1 MLRTLMRFLGVDYE
15 QWFALTRTAIRLDL
29 RVASLGQSAYRR
41 AAKGEGAAR
50 LLIMRFVIYA
60 FMGIMFAGLVLIN
73 KDVFLTGTLFLSYT
87 MVMTAM
93 LVLIDFGAVVI
104 SAEDFSILGYQ
115 PVSSRTYFFA
125 RLANVL
131 VYSTL
136 LSLAL
141 GLAPI
146 VMFLFTLGF
155 RPILGLAALC
165 ATLLAGAATALFLVL
180 IYTGIL
186 RVVHP
191 KRLRRAASYI
201 QLMMS
206 FLIYGGYM
214 FVPRMMDA
222 RFIKTAT
229 LGKSI
234 WLFLLPPTWFASYL
248 VLAAGHWGIGEV
260 LPALF
265 SLLVLGLLLNS
276 ARGKLALE
284 YSDHLSS
291 AMASSEGVKKAAVAA
306 GRTALVFRKG
316 EARAIALLVRNQFKY
331 DQRFRM
337 AVLGILPLTVLYLFM
352 GLRSGPLHDPFAG
365 SASGFSQS
373 WLLYFAVL
381 MFPVML
387 KATLTYSD
395 SYQASWIYYAT
406 PADRTRLVLCAKNFV
421 MAYFVIPYLAFIGAI
436 FLYFFRNVGHVLLHL
451 SVLALL
457 SHFFLQMSVFF
468 QPMLPFSQPPR
479 KGQRSGNVMIAI
491 MFGPIVAMGL
501 LYVFSVWIYR
511 DRTLLLAVLAVMAV
525 VGWLLERALKL
536 RIQNRTQT
544 LEYQD

>member
-1 MLRTLMRFLGVDYE
+1 MLRALMTLLGVDYE
-15 QWFALTRTAIRLDL
+15 QWLALTRTAIRLDL
-29 RVASLGQSAYRR
+29 RMASLGQAAYHRPG
-41 AAKGEGAAR
+41 KSEGTTR
-50 LLIMRFVIYA
+50 LLIMRFVIYSI
-60 FMGIMFAGLVLIN
+60 MGIMFAGLVLIN

-125 RLANVL
+125 RLTNVL

-146 VMFLFTLGF
+146 VTFFFTLGF
-155 RPILGLAALC
+155 RPILGLAALG
-165 ATLLAGAATALFLVL
+165 ATPLAGAATALFLVL
-180 IYTGIL
+180 IYTGLL

-191 KRLRRAASYI
+191 KKLRRAASYI

-214 FVPRMMDA
+214 FVPRLMDA

-229 LGKSI
+229 LTKSI
-234 WLFLLPPTWFASYL
+234 WLFLLPSTWFASYL
-248 VLAAGHWGIGEV
+248 DLAAGHWGIGEV
-260 LPALF
+260 FPALF
-265 SLLVLGLLLNS
+265 SLLVLGFLLGN

-284 YSDHLSS
+284 YSDHLSL
-291 AMASSEGVKKAAVAA
+291 AMASGEGVKKVAVAA
-306 GRTALVFRKG
+306 GRTALVFKRG
-316 EARAIALLVRNQFKY
+316 EARVVALLVRNQFKY
-331 DQRFRM
+331 DQKFRM

-352 GLRSGPLHDPFAG
+352 GLRSGPLYDPFAG
-365 SASGFSQS
+365 STSGFSQS
-373 WLLYFAVL
+373 WMLYFAVL
-381 MFPVML
+381 MFPSML

-406 PADRTRLVLCAKNFV
+406 PADRTRLVQCSKNFV
-421 MAYFVIPYLAFIGAI
+421 MAYFVVPYLIFIGVV
-436 FLYFFRNVGHVLLHL
+436 FLYFFRNVGHVLLLL
-451 SVLALL
+451 SVLAML
-457 SHFFLQMSVFF
+457 SHFFLQMTVFF

-479 KGQRSGNVMIAI
+479 KGQRSGNFMVALML
-491 MFGPIVAMGL
+491 GPLAAMAL
-501 LYVFSVWIYR
+501 LYVFSVWIFR
-511 DRTLLLAVLAVMAV
+511 NLPLLLAVLAGMAV
-525 VGWLLERALKL
+525 AAWLFEKALKL
-536 RIQNRTQT
+536 RIQNRTRS